1 MRDVGDVHAHG
12 RYLGAVELSG
22 RRRTH
27 VGQHA
32 ERRVFEP
39 PRGIRRFDGRFC
51 AAFRDNTSSSS
62 FSSSSSQTMSALF
75 LRVRLSALA
84 FRGALFS
91 TLIYLDRFFAQQLT
105 YGPLGLVRE
114 QLNQMSHLKNTHF

>member
-51 AAFRDNTSSSS
+51 AAFRDNTS
-62 FSSSSSQTMSALF
+62 FFLF
-75 LRVRLSALA
+75 FFLTDYERSIFLGVRLSALA
-84 FRGALFS
+84 VRGALFS
-91 TLIYLDRFFAQQLT
+91 TLICLDRFFAQQLT